1 MEINYVDKFSL
12 LTTER
17 LSHENIFA
25 SEELQFSLRSIKSIF
40 SVNKFNGKD
49 KKFNTVFKNF
59 FSFVSPSISTFNI
72 NNNNQLVFWVRSNSY
87 FIISDEIKLKDLV
100 SAFESS
106 ASITDQTGGWIIF
119 NIEGKACRSL
129 FEKLLTIDLEDFDE
143 GKVIR
148 TSIAGINCF
157 ILCKS
162 KFDQYNVLC
171 PISFYE
177 SMKSRLESLIK
188 LI

>member
-1 MEINYVDKFSL
+1 M
-12 LTTER
+12 
-17 LSHENIFA
+17 
-25 SEELQFSLRSIKSIF
+25 
-40 SVNKFNGKD
+40 
-49 KKFNTVFKNF
+49 
-59 FSFVSPSISTFNI
+59 
-72 NNNNQLVFWVRSNSY
+72 
-87 FIISDEIKLKDLV
+87 KDLV
-100 SAFESS
+100 SPFESS
-106 ASITDQTGGWIIF
+106 ASITDQTGGWVIF
-119 NIEGKACRSL
+119 NIKGQACRFL
-129 FEKLLTIDLEDFDE
+129 FEKLLTVDLEDFDE

>member
-12 LTTER
+12 LTSER
-17 LSHENIFA
+17 LSNKNIVV
-25 SEELQFSLRSIKSIF
+25 SKKLQFSLQSIKSIF
-40 SVNKFNGKD
+40 SINKYNGKD
-49 KKFNTVFKNF
+49 KKFNSLFKNIF
-59 FSFVSPSISTFNI
+59 GFVTPSISKFNI
-72 NNNNQLVFWVRSNSY
+72 NDNQLALWVRSNSY
-87 FIISDEIKLKDLV
+87 FLISDEIKFKDLA
-100 SAFESS
+100 SPFEGI
-106 ASITDQTGGWIIF
+106 ASITDQTGGWVIL
-119 NIEGKACRSL
+119 NIEGQACRSL
-129 FEKLLTIDLEDFDE
+129 FEKLLTVDLEGFE
-143 GKVIR
+143 KGKVIR

-162 KFDQYNVLC
+162 KFDQYNILC

>member
-25 SEELQFSLRSIKSIF
+25 SEELQFSLRSIQSIF
-40 SVNKFNGKD
+40 SINKFNGKD
-49 KKFNTVFKNF
+49 KNFNAIFKNICGF
-59 FSFVSPSISTFNI
+59 CPPSISMFNI
-72 NNNNQLVFWVRSNSY
+72 NDNQLALWVRSDSY

-106 ASITDQTGGWIIF
+106 ASITDQTGGWVIF
-119 NIEGKACRSL
+119 NIKGQACRFL
-129 FEKLLTIDLEDFDE
+129 FEKLLTVDLEDFDE

-162 KFDQYNVLC
+162 KFDQYNILC

>member
-1 MEINYVDKFSL
+1 MKF
-12 LTTER
+12 
-17 LSHENIFA
+17 
-25 SEELQFSLRSIKSIF
+25 
-40 SVNKFNGKD
+40 
-49 KKFNTVFKNF
+49 
-59 FSFVSPSISTFNI
+59 
-72 NNNNQLVFWVRSNSY
+72 
-87 FIISDEIKLKDLV
+87 KDLTL
-100 SAFESS
+100 AFEGK
-106 ASITDQTGGWIIF
+106 ASFTDQTGGWVIF
-119 NIEGKACRSL
+119 NIEGQACRSV
-129 FEKLLTIDLEDFDE
+129 FEKLLTVDLDIFDK

-148 TSIAGINCF
+148 TSITSINCF

>member
-12 LTTER
+12 LTSER
-17 LSHENIFA
+17 LIHENIIA
-25 SEELQFSLRSIKSIF
+25 SEELQFSLQSIKSIF
-40 SVNKFNGKD
+40 SVNKFNEKD
-49 KKFNTVFKNF
+49 KNFNGIFKNVF
-59 FSFVSPSISTFNI
+59 GFGSPSISTFN
-72 NNNNQLVFWVRSNSY
+72 NNNNQLAFWVRSNSY
-87 FIISDEIKLKDLV
+87 FIISDEIKLKDLF

-119 NIEGKACRSL
+119 NIEGKACRFL
-129 FEKLLTIDLEDFDE
+129 FEKLLTVDLEDFVE

>member
-12 LTTER
+12 LTSER
-17 LSHENIFA
+17 LSNKNIVV
-25 SEELQFSLRSIKSIF
+25 SKKLQFSLQSIKSIF
-40 SVNKFNGKD
+40 SINKYNGKD
-49 KKFNTVFKNF
+49 KKFNSLFKNVF
-59 FSFVSPSISTFNI
+59 GFVTPSISKFNI
-72 NNNNQLVFWVRSNSY
+72 NDNQLALWVRSNSF
-87 FIISDEIKLKDLV
+87 FIISDESKLNDLV
-100 SAFESS
+100 SVFESN
-106 ASITDQTGGWIIF
+106 ASITDQTGGWVIF

-129 FEKLLTIDLEDFDE
+129 FEKLLTVDLEGFDK

-157 ILCKS
+157 TLCKS
-162 KFDQYNVLC
+162 KFDQYNILC

-177 SMKSRLESLIK
+177 TMKSRLESLIK